1 MAAAPLTERARRV
14 RRVQDWLLRHGWPR
28 LQMFL
33 LVAITGGVGF
43 LVSAGL
49 LKAGWT
55 VMWQRYLVA
64 IAVAYLAF
72 LALIWLW
79 LQLSRRHLV
88 EETSDPLLNALD
100 AVPLPMPRHGVGDLP
115 NPFESLG
122 EAATS
127 AAGDDPRAWLLVPL
141 LAVLAALALSVAWV
155 IYIAPVLFAE
165 LLVDA
170 VLAAGLYR
178 RLRRDAGGSWLATAL
193 RHTAIPFAC
202 AALLVALAGWG
213 MQEHQP
219 DAKSLGGWFKRVSG
233 RG

>member
-1 MAAAPLTERARRV
+1 MPAALPTERARRI
-14 RRVQDWLLRHGWPR
+14 RQVQTWLLRDGWPR

-33 LVAITGGVGF
+33 LVGITAGVGF

-64 IAVAYLAF
+64 IAVAYVAF
-72 LALIWLW
+72 LGLIWLW

-88 EETSDPLLNALD
+88 PETSDPLVNALD
-100 AVPLPMPRHGVGDLP
+100 VLPLPPWHDGGGGLP
-115 NPFESLG
+115 SPLESLG
-122 EAATS
+122 DATAA
-127 AAGDDPRAWLLVPL
+127 AEDDPRGWLVVLL
-141 LAVLAALALSVAWV
+141 LAVITALALSVVWV

-178 RLRRDAGGSWLATAL
+178 RLRRGTGDRWLGTSL
-193 RHTAIPFAC
+193 RHTVIPFC
-202 AALLVALAGWG
+202 CTALLVALAGWG
-213 MQEHQP
+213 MQEHKP
-219 DAKSLGGWFKRVSG
+219 DAKSLGGYLRKVSG

>member
-1 MAAAPLTERARRV
+1 MLAAPPTERARRI
-14 RRVQDWLLRHGWPR
+14 RQVQAWLLRDGWPR

-33 LVAITGGVGF
+33 LVALTGGVGF

-72 LALIWLW
+72 LGLIWLW

-88 EETSDPLLNALD
+88 PETSDPLVNALD
-100 AVPLPMPRHGVGDLP
+100 AVPLPPWQDGVGDLP
-115 NPFESLG
+115 NPLESLG
-122 EAATS
+122 DAAVV
-127 AAGDDPRAWLLVPL
+127 DDPRGWLVVLL
-141 LAVLAALALSVAWV
+141 LAVIAALALSMVWV

-170 VLAAGLYR
+170 VLAAGLYW
-178 RLRRDAGGSWLATAL
+178 RLRRGTGDRWLGTAL
-193 RHTAIPFAC
+193 RHTAFPFCC

-213 MQEHQP
+213 MQEHRP
-219 DAKSLGGWFKRVSG
+219 DAKSLGDYFKRVQG
-233 RG
+233 AR